1 VAADGTLL
9 WRHGGD
15 LNAWMK
21 AGKKHLMVDVL
32 PTMKLVDREIECAE
46 GVVGPPLAALGIA
59 QRARGTRNP

>member
-1 VAADGTLL
+1 MAVRLTLL

-15 LNAWMK
+15 LNAWKK

-32 PTMKLVDREIECAE
+32 PKVKLVDREIECAE

>member
-1 VAADGTLL
+1 MASTTDDVWASAGTS
-9 WRHGGD
+9 G
-15 LNAWMK
+15 ATEK

-32 PTMKLVDREIECAE
+32 PKMKLVDREIECAE